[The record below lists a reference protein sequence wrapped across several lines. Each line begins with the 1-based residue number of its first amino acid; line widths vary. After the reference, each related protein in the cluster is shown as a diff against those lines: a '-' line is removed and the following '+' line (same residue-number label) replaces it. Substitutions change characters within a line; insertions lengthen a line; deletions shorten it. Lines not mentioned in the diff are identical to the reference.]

1 MTTVATRERT
11 LTSVPELF
19 EALGC
24 RSADDLERLL
34 CHTHDL
40 AVVVEECPGGADP
53 TGCVQLR
60 AADCGL
66 RIEFPVTLRGF
77 WDEVDQLEACAR
89 DEFAA

>member
-1 MTTVATRERT
+1 MTATATRERQLAT
-11 LTSVPELF
+11 VQDLF

-24 RSADDLERLL
+24 RSADGLERLL

-40 AVVVEECPGGADP
+40 AVVVEECPGDADP

-89 DEFAA
+89 EELAA

>member
-1 MTTVATRERT
+1 MIAVTTRERQ
-11 LTSVPELF
+11 LTTVQELF

-24 RSADDLERLL
+24 RGADDLERLL

-40 AVVVEECPGGADP
+40 EVVVEECPGDADP
-53 TGCVQLR
+53 AGCVQLR

-66 RIEFPVTLRGF
+66 RIEFPIALREF

-89 DEFAA
+89 EELAA